1 MARPTAHGHRSLGAR
16 HASHHPPAT
25 SVTLVQPNARGIA
38 TGGYRRSTGS
48 ARGLARRRELLVAV
62 TDDVAER
69 GLIGFSLRRAAVA
82 AGTTHKVLLYHFRDV
97 DDLLAS
103 VTAELRARRIGKGLA
118 SALGQAGPSLVD
130 RVRALWPVLI
140 AAEQDALLQAVGLA
154 IYDPE
159 RHENLI
165 RGSAQEYLDALRA
178 ICPATWTEERKTEV
192 AELILATM
200 RGLLLAQR
208 IETDTH
214 DVAAGLA
221 GLERALQREEA
232 NDSL

>member
-1 MARPTAHGHRSLGAR
+1 MLVHVDARDDA
-16 HASHHPPAT
+16 
-25 SVTLVQPNARGIA
+25 VV
-38 TGGYRRSTGS
+38 GYRRSTGS
-48 ARGLARRRELLVAV
+48 ARGLARRRELLAAI

-69 GLIGFSLRRAAVA
+69 GLVGFSLRRAAVA
-82 AGTTHKVLLYHFRDV
+82 AGTTHKVLLYHFHDV
-97 DDLLAS
+97 DDLLAT
-103 VTAELRARRIGKGLA
+103 VAAELRARRIGKGLT
-118 SALGQAGPSLVD
+118 SALEQAGPSLVE

-140 AAEQDALLQAVGLA
+140 GSEQDALLQAVGLA

-159 RHENLI
+159 RYEALI
-165 RGSAQEYLDALRA
+165 RGSARQYLDALRA
-178 ICPATWTEERKTEV
+178 ICPAAWVDERKTEV

-221 GLERALQREEA
+221 GLERALRREEV
-232 NDSL
+232 DDRE